1 MAWTFLFIA
10 AILEIG
16 WPLGLKL
23 SQTTENKIFW
33 IVFAAV
39 TMIASGYFLWLSQKT
54 IPIGTAYVVWTGI
67 GAVGAFVIGILKFD
81 DPVTAGR
88 IVSALL
94 IVAGVIG
101 LKLSHS

>member
-23 SQTTENKIFW
+23 SQTTDNKIFW

>member
-1 MAWTFLFIA
+1 MAWTFLIIA

-23 SQTTENKIFW
+23 SQTTDNKIFW